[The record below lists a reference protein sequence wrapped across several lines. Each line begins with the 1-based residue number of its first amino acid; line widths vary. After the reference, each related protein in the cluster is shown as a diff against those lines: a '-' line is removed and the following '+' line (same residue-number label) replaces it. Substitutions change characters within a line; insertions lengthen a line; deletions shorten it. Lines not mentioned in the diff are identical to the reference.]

1 MLTDRPAILD
11 ASTLIN
17 LAASGRFQELI
28 RALGDRVLVCTYVKE
43 RECLYIRTADGT
55 GTEPLEIQRWV
66 DDGIIEQCE
75 LGVDEEEEFV
85 NYAAQI
91 DDGEAMCLAIAGSR
105 QLVIVT
111 DDRKGRRMAA
121 EAGLIVISTSQIVRS
136 WAATHTAQEI
146 SAVISSIEDRARFR
160 PPDNDPELA
169 WWSNARVVRDT

>member
-17 LAASGRFQELI
+17 LAASGCVQELI
-28 RALGDRVLVCTYVKE
+28 RALGDRVLVCRYVKE
-43 RECLYIRTADGT
+43 RECLYVRTADGT

-75 LGVDEEEEFV
+75 LGVDEEEDFV

-91 DDGEAMCLAIAGSR
+91 DDGEAMCLAIARSR

-111 DDRKGRRMAA
+111 DDRKGRTNGGRGWVDCDQHVAN
-121 EAGLIVISTSQIVRS
+121 STLLGGYSY
-136 WAATHTAQEI
+136 
-146 SAVISSIEDRARFR
+146 SS
-160 PPDNDPELA
+160 
-169 WWSNARVVRDT
+169 RDLDCYLLD